1 MAVTVQLIAKLRE
14 ATGAGMMDVK
24 NALDEAGGD
33 ESKAI
38 EILRKKG
45 AAKAVKR
52 AGKIAAEG
60 RVVSYIHGEGR
71 VGVLVEVNCETDF
84 VSRGDRFGTLTRDV
98 AMHIAATNPQ
108 FVSRADVPA
117 ELVEKEKSI
126 YRDQL
131 AAEKKPAEMIEKIL
145 EGKIGKYFAD
155 VCLLEQTWIK
165 DDTMTIEQMLAAA
178 TGELGEKIAI
188 RRFARYEVGE
198 GIEKEVVDFAAE
210 VTAQAGM

>member
-1 MAVTVQLIAKLRE
+1 MAVSVQLIAKLRE

-45 AAKAVKR
+45 TAKAVKR

-84 VSRGDRFGTLTRDV
+84 VSRGEKFGALTRDV
-98 AMHIAATNPQ
+98 AMHIAAANPQ
-108 FVSRADVPA
+108 YVSRTEVPA
-117 ELVEKEKSI
+117 ELVEKEKAI

-155 VCLLEQTWIK
+155 ICLLEQAWIK
-165 DDTMTIEQMLAAA
+165 DDSMTIEQMLAAA
-178 TGELGEKIAI
+178 TGEIGEKIAV

-210 VTAQAGM
+210 VNAQAGM

>member
-24 NALDEAGGD
+24 NALEEAGGD
-33 ESKAI
+33 ENMAI

-52 AGKIAAEG
+52 AGKVAAEG

-71 VGVLVEVNCETDF
+71 VGVLVEINCETDF
-84 VSRGDRFGTLTRDV
+84 VARGDKFVALTRDI
-98 AMHIAATNPQ
+98 AMHIAAANPQ

-117 ELVEKEKSI
+117 EAVEKEKAI

-145 EGKIGKYFAD
+145 EGKISKFYAE
-155 VCLLEQTWIK
+155 VCLLEQTYIK
-165 DDTMTIEQMLAAA
+165 NEDMTIEQMLAAA
-178 TGELGEKIAI
+178 TGEIGEKIAV

-198 GIEKEVVDFAAE
+198 GIEKETTDFVAE
-210 VTAQAGM
+210 VTAQAGI